1 MFGFGRHFD
10 SLFPRSFFD
19 HEMQMIDDFIDR
31 DHDLFSAPLQPLWPS
46 SFLALQP
53 LPSSSSSST
62 QSSSSTTTSSTDSSS
77 SSSSSDSSKQLAQ
90 QQDTQQSS
98 NSLLSWRPSLKP
110 IRVDVLDQKDKI
122 VVKAEVPGLPK
133 EQIKLN
139 IDENNVLTISGKHS
153 EEKKEVPGLPKE
165 QIKLNIDEN
174 NVLTISGKHSE
185 EKKEEKPNFV
195 RHECS
200 YGEVR
205 RSLRLPK
212 NIDAKKVSAKYEN
225 GVLLVEVPKTE
236 EVKPMD
242 IVIG

>member
-139 IDENNVLTISGKHS
+139 MASIRKKRRTTTMCSQLVASIRKKRRKKSPTLCATNAVMVKCVARCACPRILTPRK
-153 EEKKEVPGLPKE
+153 
-165 QIKLNIDEN
+165 
-174 NVLTISGKHSE
+174 
-185 EKKEEKPNFV
+185 
-195 RHECS
+195 
-200 YGEVR
+200 
-205 RSLRLPK
+205 
-212 NIDAKKVSAKYEN
+212 
-225 GVLLVEVPKTE
+225 
-236 EVKPMD
+236 
-242 IVIG
+242 